1 MEKTRDKL
9 ACRFVETPIGPVTLV
24 ADDGALIEARFG
36 GFPISH
42 ESAVLDQAERE
53 LREYFLRER
62 RAFDVPLAPRGTPFQ
77 LSVWEE
83 VRRIPYGE
91 TRAYIDV
98 ARALGNEKACRA
110 VGRANNHNPLPLFV
124 PCHRVIGRDGS
135 LVGYAGGMAAKK
147 WLLRMEQEQ

>member
-1 MEKTRDKL
+1 MPDKL
-9 ACRFVETPIGPVTLV
+9 ACRYVETPIGPLTLV
-24 ADDGALIEARFG
+24 ADEGALVEARFG

-42 ESAVLDQAERE
+42 ESAVLDQAEQE
-53 LREYFLRER
+53 LREYFLRQR

-110 VGRANNHNPLPLFV
+110 VGRANNRNPLPLFV

-135 LVGYAGGMAAKK
+135 LVGYAGGLAAKK

>member
-83 VRRIPYGE
+83 VCRIPYGE
-91 TRAYIDV
+91 TRAYIDI

-110 VGRANNHNPLPLFV
+110 VGRANNRNPLPLFV

>member
-1 MEKTRDKL
+1 MEKTPDKR
-9 ACRFVETPIGPVTLV
+9 ACRYVETPIGPLTLV
-24 ADDGALIEARFG
+24 ACGEALVEARFG

-83 VRRIPYGE
+83 VCRIPYGE
-91 TRAYIDV
+91 TRAYIDI

-110 VGRANNHNPLPLFV
+110 VGRANNRNPLPLFI
-124 PCHRVIGRDGS
+124 PCHRVVGRDGS
-135 LVGYAGGMAAKK
+135 LVGYAGGLAAKK
-147 WLLRMEQEQ
+147 WLLRLEQER

>member
-83 VRRIPYGE
+83 VCRIPYGE
-91 TRAYIDV
+91 TRAYIDI

-110 VGRANNHNPLPLFV
+110 VGRANNRTPLPLFV

>member
-24 ADDGALIEARFG
+24 ADDSALIEARFG

-110 VGRANNHNPLPLFV
+110 VGRANNRNPLPLFI
-124 PCHRVIGRDGS
+124 PCHRVVGRDGS
-135 LVGYAGGMAAKK
+135 LVGYAGGLAAKK
-147 WLLRMEQEQ
+147 WLLRLEQER